1 MSEQER
7 KLIDERVKKWE
18 NERPIIRTI
27 ISDQKFKQHTFDFLR
42 DIYNDLAFDYNARQ
56 YFEKE
61 YVQKGRI
68 NFPMRREGFL
78 ITSTYTAR
86 GRDPFTDAV
95 RNFKARSSINDDP
108 DFYIPYFR
116 PPSHPLRTSDPG
128 YDAKRRYIETKLA
141 KYKEPKDPR
150 TGEVKESHVK
160 INKLYK
166 VVEELEKR
174 SNEINAEK
182 KKEVPNMNKLDKM
195 IKEYRGLANTS
206 SVLIKEVENTTKLQ
220 KMIHDELLLG
230 EFSIKQRQSNLMGGA
245 YYLENWYNERLK
257 QMSTPTPTPT
267 PTPTVAPTP
276 TPTPEPT
283 VAPTPTPTV
292 APTPTLTPTAHA
304 GPPPMS
310 SSHGITLNK
319 PTPTPKITPVS
330 HPSTTNPVSDSN
342 QAERSQVLKRA
353 NTPTASPI
361 RTPEPTPRITKA
373 PTPSPTVEPTPEP
386 TVPPT
391 PSPTPSPTPTKAPT
405 PSPTPTKA
413 PTPSPTPT

>member
-1 MSEQER
+1 
-7 KLIDERVKKWE
+7 
-18 NERPIIRTI
+18 
-27 ISDQKFKQHTFDFLR
+27 
-42 DIYNDLAFDYNARQ
+42 
-56 YFEKE
+56 
-61 YVQKGRI
+61 
-68 NFPMRREGFL
+68 MRREGFL

-141 KYKEPKDPR
+141 KYKETKDPR

-230 EFSIKQRQSNLMGGA
+230 EFSIKQRQSNLMGEA

-405 PSPTPTKA
+405 PSPTPT
-413 PTPSPTPT
+413 

>member
-1 MSEQER
+1 MISTR
-7 KLIDERVKKWE
+7 YNDKKVK
-18 NERPIIRTI
+18 
-27 ISDQKFKQHTFDFLR
+27 QQTFDFLR
-42 DIYNDLAFDYNARQ
+42 DIYNDLAFNYNARQ

-61 YVQKGRI
+61 YVQKGEI
-68 NFPMRREGFL
+68 VFPKRQNGFL
-78 ITSTYTAR
+78 IATDYAPTSKI
-86 GRDPFTDAV
+86 PFKGFV
-95 RNFKARSSINDDP
+95 RKTKEAISINDDP
-108 DFYIPYFR
+108 DFNIPYFR
-116 PPSHPLRTSDPG
+116 PPSRPLQTSDPG
-128 YDAKRRYIETKLA
+128 YDIKRRYIETKLA
-141 KYKEPKDPR
+141 KYKEPKDPK
-150 TGEVKESHVK
+150 TGKIKESHVK

-174 SNEINAEK
+174 SREINAER

-206 SVLIKEVENTTKLQ
+206 SFLIKEVENTTKLQ

-230 EFSIKQRQSNLMGGA
+230 EFSIKQRQSNLMGEA

-276 TPTPEPT
+276 TPTPTPTVAPTPTPTPEPTVAPTPTPTVAPTPEPT

-373 PTPSPTVEPTPEP
+373 PTPLPTVEPTPEP
-386 TVPPT
+386 T
-391 PSPTPSPTPTKAPT
+391 
-405 PSPTPTKA
+405 
-413 PTPSPTPT
+413 

>member
-220 KMIHDELLLG
+220 KMIHDE
-230 EFSIKQRQSNLMGGA
+230 
-245 YYLENWYNERLK
+245 
-257 QMSTPTPTPT
+257 
-267 PTPTVAPTP
+267 
-276 TPTPEPT
+276 
-283 VAPTPTPTV
+283 
-292 APTPTLTPTAHA
+292 
-304 GPPPMS
+304 
-310 SSHGITLNK
+310 
-319 PTPTPKITPVS
+319 
-330 HPSTTNPVSDSN
+330 
-342 QAERSQVLKRA
+342 
-353 NTPTASPI
+353 
-361 RTPEPTPRITKA
+361 
-373 PTPSPTVEPTPEP
+373 
-386 TVPPT
+386 
-391 PSPTPSPTPTKAPT
+391 
-405 PSPTPTKA
+405 
-413 PTPSPTPT
+413 